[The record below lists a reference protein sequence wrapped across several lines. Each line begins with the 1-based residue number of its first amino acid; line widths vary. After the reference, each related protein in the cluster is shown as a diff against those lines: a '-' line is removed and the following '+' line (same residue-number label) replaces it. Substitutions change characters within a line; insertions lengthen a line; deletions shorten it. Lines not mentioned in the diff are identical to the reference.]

1 MIVPDGPLFDINF
14 ESLPVQTGGPHYWLR
29 DVTVS
34 VAPSL
39 SLFLRPDD
47 AVRPAHPRLLLIG
60 DALSAGQKDFP
71 RLENAGKEIERIRAQ
86 FPSGVSVPRTGADAT
101 PDAYAE
107 ANPADFLFIH
117 FAAHATANQDS
128 PLDSAVV
135 LTPRRGKY
143 KLYAREIRNRRIHA
157 DLVTIS
163 ACRSAG
169 ARTYAGEGL
178 VGFAWAFLG
187 AGARNV
193 VAGLWEV
200 DDRSTAQLMESMYRE
215 LSHGAPP
222 AEALRKAKLEL
233 ADSNASFRKPYYWAP
248 FQLFTVSLH

>member
-14 ESLPVQTGGPHYWLR
+14 ESLPVQTGGSHYWLR

-47 AVRPAHPRLLLIG
+47 AVRPAHRRLLLIG

-71 RLENAGKEIERIRAQ
+71 HLENAGKEIERIRCE
-86 FPSGVSVPRTGADAT
+86 FPPGDSVLRTGADAT

-107 ANPADFLFIH
+107 AKPADFSLIH

-135 LTPRRGKY
+135 LTPS
-143 KLYAREIRNRRIHA
+143 AEETTNCMRE
-157 DLVTIS
+157 
-163 ACRSAG
+163 RSATVRFTPTWSPSPH
-169 ARTYAGEGL
+169 A
-178 VGFAWAFLG
+178 
-187 AGARNV
+187 
-193 VAGLWEV
+193 
-200 DDRSTAQLMESMYRE
+200 TAPAPELMQVR
-215 LSHGAPP
+215 
-222 AEALRKAKLEL
+222 
-233 ADSNASFRKPYYWAP
+233 D
-248 FQLFTVSLH
+248 